1 MRVNDEVK
9 QRTDIV
15 DVVGQYVTLK
25 KAGRNFTGLCPFH
38 GEKTPSFFVFPE
50 RQNWHCFGC
59 NTGGDVFAF
68 IMKKED
74 MDFGDALRFL
84 AQRAGVTIPSKFE
97 PEEGKEEKEEL
108 YQINSAAAEYF
119 HDLLLSSPAAEK
131 ARSYV
136 ANRGFSLQTV
146 ADFQLGFSLDSWE
159 SAKQHLMQVGY
170 TESSLLKSGII
181 IEAESGKIYDR
192 FRGRLIFP
200 IRDARGRVAGFGGRV
215 LDDSLPKYLNSPQ
228 TIIFDKSSIIY
239 GVDRASG
246 DIRKQDMAV
255 IVEGYIDVITAHQNS
270 ICNVVASMG
279 TSITETQVTTLKK
292 LTKNLVL
299 ALDADAAGEEAM
311 LRGVGYENTIGSE
324 VKVILLPAGRDPDD
338 VIKEDTG
345 TWQQLVKDAT
355 PIVDYT
361 FDMVTAKLDLS
372 APKGKSLAVERLLP
386 IIADMKDTVRQAHYL
401 QKLAHLANMNVRNL
415 ESTLSNIKP
424 RQGAYKAKSPKPE
437 TVSRA
442 LRPLVSK
449 PQEEYCLTL
458 LLQHPELKAESE
470 SLLPEYFENSINR
483 EIYTAWQDSDDQK
496 SLKET
501 LDIAIH
507 EYLDSLLNMNL
518 PPAMTEQKF
527 KQCLL
532 RLQEDFLKG
541 IEARNAEILTSES
554 EIGGTEAELA
564 KLEEQ
569 GIENSTQL
577 AEVHKRQ
584 RQPETRR

>member
-1 MRVNDEVK
+1 
-9 QRTDIV
+9 
-15 DVVGQYVTLK
+15 
-25 KAGRNFTGLCPFH
+25 
-38 GEKTPSFFVFPE
+38 
-50 RQNWHCFGC
+50 
-59 NTGGDVFAF
+59 
-68 IMKKED
+68 
-74 MDFGDALRFL
+74 
-84 AQRAGVTIPSKFE
+84 
-97 PEEGKEEKEEL
+97 
-108 YQINSAAAEYF
+108 
-119 HDLLLSSPAAEK
+119 
-131 ARSYV
+131 
-136 ANRGFSLQTV
+136 
-146 ADFQLGFSLDSWE
+146 
-159 SAKQHLMQVGY
+159 
-170 TESSLLKSGII
+170 
-181 IEAESGKIYDR
+181 
-192 FRGRLIFP
+192 
-200 IRDARGRVAGFGGRV
+200 
-215 LDDSLPKYLNSPQ
+215 
-228 TIIFDKSSIIY
+228 

-311 LRGVGYENTIGSE
+311 LRGAGYENTLGSE

-338 VIKEDTG
+338 VIKEDAG

-355 PIVDYT
+355 PIIDYT
-361 FDMVTAKLDLS
+361 FNIVTAKLDLS
-372 APKGKSLAVERLLP
+372 TPRDKSLAVERLLP
-386 IIADMKDTVRQAHYL
+386 VISDMKDTVRQAHYL
-401 QKLAHLANMNVRNL
+401 QKLAHLVNMNVRNL

-424 RQGAYKAKSPKPE
+424 RQGAYKAKSPKQE
-437 TVSRA
+437 AVSRA

-496 SLKET
+496 SLKEK

-569 GIENSTQL
+569 GIETSSQL